1 MEKENRRA
9 ERTADGVPIQQHI
22 IPAGRRNRPGGRNPD
37 AYITIHEV
45 ADVFQMNQDSA
56 PAPKAGPVPGP
67 EPESHTQE
75 QV

>member
-37 AYITIHEV
+37 AYITIHETANTAAG
-45 ADVFQMNQDSA
+45 ADAAAHGDYLDSD
-56 PAPKAGPVPGP
+56 AGEGDLV
-67 EPESHTQE
+67 SWN
-75 QV
+75 